1 MNLAEVLFQSEA
13 RFGARTAVTDL
24 GTGCILTYQSLAD
37 EARTVAAL
45 LTSHGV
51 QPGQRIALIAPNGAA
66 YLVAS
71 FGLLAAGACI
81 VPIAANL
88 AAAEVRQILTEID
101 VHACLSFADAN
112 SKLDATTDAAII
124 TTGPCTGFAF
134 RWIERDAP
142 HPDGFAAMNAAF
154 VRFTSGTTAQARGVV
169 ISHEGTLARVEASN
183 RVLRITEHDR
193 ILWVL
198 PLAYHFAVTIVSYV
212 RAGAHT
218 ILCPDALPQVMVD
231 AIRRFEATV
240 MYASPLHFERLG
252 GLKSGGPL
260 ASLRLTLST
269 SAPIRKNV
277 IERFEA
283 VYGVPVC
290 QAYGII
296 EAGLP
301 CINTRLDG
309 TPPAAVGRPVPGYEI
324 AIVDESGKRLSAGA
338 TGEVWIRG
346 SGLFMGYYKPWQP
359 FAAIARDGWLATGD
373 LGSLDETGALTLSGR
388 KKALISMGGVKF
400 FPEEVEDCINGF
412 PGIKESRVFGRA
424 HAHLGEIPCGEV
436 ATSGPIDLHALR
448 QHCLETLSAYKVPIV
463 FTIVD
468 AVPRTAGGK
477 ILRQRLTDA
486 EGPAFAPVTDPS

>member
-13 RFGARTAVTDL
+13 RFGTRTAVTDL
-24 GTGCILTYQSLAD
+24 GSGSTLTYQALAE
-37 EARTVAAL
+37 EARAMAAFL
-45 LTSHGV
+45 ASQGV
-51 QPGQRIALIAPNGAA
+51 RHGQRIGLIAPNGAA

-81 VPIAANL
+81 VPIASNL
-88 AAAEVRQILTEID
+88 VAAEVRRILTEID
-101 VHACLSFADAN
+101 VHACLSVADA
-112 SKLDATTDAAII
+112 DAQLGTTANATII
-124 TTGPCTGFAF
+124 TTGACAGFSF

-142 HPDGFAAMNAAF
+142 DPDGFAAMNAAF

-169 ISHEGTLARVEASN
+169 ISHEGTLARVDASN
-183 RVLRITEHDR
+183 RVLHVTEHDR

-218 ILCPDALPQVMVD
+218 ILCPDALPQVMID
-231 AIRRFEATV
+231 AIRRFAATV

-252 GLKSGGPL
+252 RLKSAGPL

-269 SAPIRKNV
+269 SAPIRREV
-277 IERFEA
+277 IEQFEA

-301 CINTRLDG
+301 CINTRRDG
-309 TPPAAVGRPVPGYEI
+309 TPSASVGRPVPGYEI
-324 AIVDESGKRLSAGA
+324 AIVDENNERVAVGSK
-338 TGEVWIRG
+338 GEVLIRG
-346 SGLFMGYYKPWQP
+346 SGLFAGYFKPWQP
-359 FAAIARDGWLATGD
+359 FAAIARNGWLASGD
-373 LGSLDETGALTLSGR
+373 IGSVDDTGALTLAGR

-400 FPEEVEDCINGF
+400 FPEEVEECINSF
-412 PGIKESRVFGRA
+412 PGISESRVFGRP
-424 HAHLGEIPCGEV
+424 HAHLGEIPCAEI
-436 ATSGPIDLHALR
+436 AASTTIDLNALR
-448 QHCLETLSAYKVPIV
+448 RHCLESLSAYKVPIA

-477 ILRQRLTDA
+477 ILRQT
-486 EGPAFAPVTDPS
+486 VTDTEGSFVVSVTVPS